1 MEFNSMF
8 KNDADESTGLLFI
21 RTYNKWHGKI
31 KSALSDLGI
40 THPQF
45 IVLCTLNYL
54 SQFEKHITQAKISS
68 VSEIDVMTISQI
80 LRTLEKNGL
89 VIRKQS
95 PIDSRANSIEIVQQ
109 GLDMISKAI
118 PVVETIDSEFFGT
131 LGSELAQFK
140 DALRKMANVTSGT
153 PID

>member
-1 MEFNSMF
+1 MF
-8 KNDADESTGLLFI
+8 KNNAEESTGLLFI

-68 VSEIDVMTISQI
+68 ESEIDVMTVSQI
-80 LRTLEKNGL
+80 LRTLERNGL

-95 PIDSRANSIEIVQQ
+95 PLDSRANSIEMVSQ
-109 GLDMISKAI
+109 GLEVISKAVPI
-118 PVVETIDSEFFGT
+118 VESIDLEFFGT

-140 DALRKMANVTSGT
+140 DSLRKIANVTSVRT
-153 PID
+153 KD